1 MQFTAFR
8 GAATTAMISQEQ
20 HLLGFAALLFAFMPR
35 SKSPNLGSTSNRG
48 IEASH
53 RRTESFYLKLLLGG
67 LIGVILLIAVFW
79 GGHSAY
85 ARWQERR
92 LIRKAV
98 FAIEHGDEHTA
109 SLAARNVLE
118 LRPSSASAARI
129 MAQLT
134 EKAGDRIA
142 LDWRRNVVQLEPQ
155 STDDALAWGRCA
167 LQFNDIA
174 TAERA
179 LAKVHEKGQ
188 ATAAYHAVCALL
200 AEARQEE
207 QKADSEW
214 TQAVRLTPNEKTY
227 QLRLGILRA
236 HARDA
241 DRHASGEMMLRALRD
256 DPKQRAAAT
265 RALITEGVAHRE
277 NMQELLALAR
287 ELQAYPEAIFSD
299 RLLFLDFLH
308 QSQDAQF
315 TGYLTQLEK
324 NATASALDLAAL
336 LLWMSR
342 NNLDLLA
349 LDFVRGLPPDLLEK
363 WPAPIVLA
371 DIYARL
377 KDWHGL
383 EAFIKNANWRQ
394 FDFLRHAYLASALRA
409 ENKSAA
415 AEHEWATATREASG
429 QSDAVFSL
437 IRAASEW
444 RWDNETVDLLWTL
457 AKFPEKQREALQTL
471 YRFYA
476 KSGDTLGL
484 HRVLV
489 RLAASD
495 PSNLDVQNNV
505 AQISLLLKANPEES
519 RRLAADVY
527 RKMPAN
533 AAYAATYAYSLLSK
547 GDVEGAVKIMGSLTE
562 EQLRDPAISAY
573 YGICLAATSD
583 ERASAYL
590 EIGQKATLLPEEK
603 ALIEKALRDLD
614 SRRRPQ

>member
-1 MQFTAFR
+1 MSV
-8 GAATTAMISQEQ
+8 SQEQ
-20 HLLGFAALLFAFMPR
+20 HLLGFAARLFGFMPR
-35 SKSPNLGSTSNRG
+35 SKSPNLVSTSNRE
-48 IEASH
+48 IEALH

-92 LIRKAV
+92 LIRKAI

-142 LDWRRNVVQLEPQ
+142 LDWRRKVVQLEPQ
-155 STDDALAWGRCA
+155 STDDALAWARCA

-200 AEARQEE
+200 AQARHEE

-214 TQAVRLTPNEKTY
+214 TEAVRLAPDEKTY

-241 DRHASGEMMLRALRD
+241 DRHASGEMMLRGLRD

-265 RALITEGVAHRE
+265 RALIIEGVAHRE
-277 NMQELLALAR
+277 NGQELLALAR
-287 ELQAYPEAIFSD
+287 ELQSYPEAIFSD
-299 RLLFLDFLH
+299 RLLFLDLLH

-315 TGYLTQLEK
+315 SAYLTELEK
-324 NATASALDLAAL
+324 NTTAKALDLAAL

-363 WPAPIVLA
+363 WPVPIAVV
-371 DIYARL
+371 DTYARL

-383 EAFIKNANWRQ
+383 EGFVKNANWRQ
-394 FDFLRHAYLASALRA
+394 FDFLRHAYLARALRA
-409 ENKSAA
+409 QHKPAA
-415 AEHEWATATREASG
+415 AEHEWAAATRGASG
-429 QSDAVFSL
+429 QSDAILSL
-437 IRAASEW
+437 VRAASEW
-444 RWDNETVDLLWTL
+444 RWDSETVDLLWTL

-471 YRFYA
+471 CGFYA
-476 KSGDTLGL
+476 KRGDTQGL

-495 PSNLDVQNNV
+495 PSNLDVQNNL
-505 AQISLLLKANPEES
+505 AQISLLLKTNPKES

-527 RKMPAN
+527 RKMPEN
-533 AAYAATYAYSLLSK
+533 AAYATTYAYSLLTE
-547 GDVEGAVKIMGSLTE
+547 GDVKGAVKIMSSLTE

-573 YGICLAATSD
+573 YGICLASARD
-583 ERASAYL
+583 ERASSYL

-603 ALIEKALRDLD
+603 ALIEKAVRDLD
-614 SRRRPQ
+614 SQRRP

>member
-1 MQFTAFR
+1 
-8 GAATTAMISQEQ
+8 
-20 HLLGFAALLFAFMPR
+20 MPR
-35 SKSPNLGSTSNRG
+35 SKSPNLVSTSNRE

-67 LIGVILLIAVFW
+67 LIGIILLIAVFW

-85 ARWQERR
+85 VRWQERR

-129 MAQLT
+129 MAQLM

-142 LDWRRNVVQLEPQ
+142 LDWRRKVAQLEPQ
-155 STDDALAWGRCA
+155 STDDALAWARCA

-179 LAKVHEKGQ
+179 LATVDEKGQ
-188 ATAAYHAVCALL
+188 ATAAYHAVYALL
-200 AEARQEE
+200 AQARQEE

-214 TQAVRLTPNEKTY
+214 TEAVRLAPNEKTY

-241 DRHASGEMMLRALRD
+241 DRHASGEMMLRVLRGD
-256 DPKQRAAAT
+256 RKQRAAAT
-265 RALITEGVAHRE
+265 RALISEGVTRHE
-277 NMQELLALAR
+277 NVQELLALAR

-315 TGYLTQLEK
+315 TAYLTQLEK
-324 NATASALDLAAL
+324 NATAKALDLAAL

-349 LDFVRGLPPDLLEK
+349 VDFVRGLPTDLLEK
-363 WPAPIVLA
+363 WPVPIALA

-383 EAFIKNANWRQ
+383 EGFIKNANWRQ
-394 FDFLRHAYLASALRA
+394 FDFLRHAYLASALRS
-409 ENKSAA
+409 ENKSAS
-415 AEHEWATATREASG
+415 AEHEWAAATREASG
-429 QSDAVFSL
+429 QSDSVFSL
-437 IRAASEW
+437 IRAASDW
-444 RWDNETVDLLWTL
+444 RWDSETVDLLWRL
-457 AKFPEKQREALQTL
+457 AKFPEKQKEALQTL

-476 KSGDTLGL
+476 KSGDTQGL
-484 HRVLV
+484 HRVLI

-519 RRLAADVY
+519 RQLAADVY
-527 RKMPAN
+527 RKMPAK
-533 AAYAATYAYSLLSK
+533 AAYAATYAHSLLTK
-547 GDVEGAVKIMGSLTE
+547 GDAKGALKIMSSLTE
-562 EQLRDPAISAY
+562 QQLRDPTISAY
-573 YGICLAATSD
+573 YGICLAAVKD
-583 ERASAYL
+583 ERARTFL
-590 EIGQKATLLPEEK
+590 EVGQRAKLLPEEK
-603 ALIEKALRDLD
+603 ALVDKALASLGAEQN
-614 SRRRPQ
+614 RR

>member
-1 MQFTAFR
+1 
-8 GAATTAMISQEQ
+8 
-20 HLLGFAALLFAFMPR
+20 MPR
-35 SKSPNLGSTSNRG
+35 SKSPNLVSTSNRE

-67 LIGVILLIAVFW
+67 LIGVILLMAVLW

-142 LDWRRNVVQLEPQ
+142 LDWRRKVVQLEPQ
-155 STDDALAWGRCA
+155 STDDALDWARCA

-179 LAKVHEKGQ
+179 LAKGYEKGQ
-188 ATAAYHAVCALL
+188 ATAPYHAVCALL
-200 AEARQEE
+200 AQARHEE
-207 QKADSEW
+207 QKADGEW
-214 TQAVRLTPNEKTY
+214 TEAVRLAPNEKTY
-227 QLRLGILRA
+227 QLLLGILRA

-315 TGYLTQLEK
+315 TAYLTELEK
-324 NATASALDLAAL
+324 DTTAKALDLAAL

-349 LDFVRGLPPDLLEK
+349 LDFVRGLPPDLLQK
-363 WPAPIVLA
+363 WPVPIVLA

-383 EAFIKNANWRQ
+383 EGFIKNANWQQ
-394 FDFLRHAYLASALRA
+394 FGFLRHAYRASALRA

-415 AEHEWATATREASG
+415 AEHEWAAATREASG
-429 QSDAVFSL
+429 QSDSVFSL
-437 IRAASEW
+437 IRAACEW
-444 RWDNETVDLLWTL
+444 RWDSETVDLLWTL

-476 KSGDTLGL
+476 KSGDTQGL

-495 PSNLDVQNNV
+495 PSNLDLQNNV

-519 RRLAADVY
+519 RQLAADVY

-533 AAYAATYAYSLLSK
+533 AAYAATYAHSLLTK
-547 GDVEGAVKIMGSLTE
+547 GDAKGALKIMSSLTD
-562 EQLRDPAISAY
+562 EQLRDPTISAY
-573 YGICLAATSD
+573 YGICLAAVKD
-583 ERASAYL
+583 ERARTFL
-590 EIGQKATLLPEEK
+590 KVGQRAKLLPEEK
-603 ALIEKALRDLD
+603 ALVDKALASLGAEQ
-614 SRRRPQ
+614 SRR